1 MKEATQT
8 IQNMFKNK
16 RPDVCLRMSLFQGQE
31 TIHVG
36 MGFEGTRHGILE
48 LVQLFVLAGCV
59 TTV

>member
-1 MKEATQT
+1 
-8 IQNMFKNK
+8 
-16 RPDVCLRMSLFQGQE
+16 MSLFQGQE

-59 TTV
+59 AAV